1 MSATSEFIMASINS
15 CHLLG
20 NLTRD
25 PEVRYTPKGSAV
37 CDISLALNRVW
48 YDEQNTKHEDT
59 DFIDVTVFGKTA
71 ENCGK
76 FLAKGLRVH
85 IEGRLKQETWEDK
98 TTGQKKSKVKVIADK
113 VTFIDFREDSP
124 RQEAQPAQPARQATP
139 RQATATRPAQAP
151 ARQFAKPADAH
162 PSARPTRAVQYA
174 APAPDDGDD
183 IPFN

>member
-1 MSATSEFIMASINS
+1 MASINS

-48 YDEQNTKHEDT
+48 YDEQNTKHEET
-59 DFIDVTVFGKTA
+59 DFFDVTVFGKTA

-98 TTGQKKSKVKVIADK
+98 TTGQKKSKVKVVADK
-113 VTFIDFREDSP
+113 VTFIDFRDDGT
-124 RQEAQPAQPARQATP
+124 RQEAQSQRQTATTP
-139 RQATATRPAQAP
+139 RQQPTQPTRPAPQRPAQAP
-151 ARQFAKPADAH
+151 ARQFAKPSDAH

-174 APAPDDGDD
+174 APAPDTGDD
-183 IPFN
+183 EIPY